1 MRLAI
6 EQRAG
11 RRAIWLGIIAVT
23 AASSLAW
30 VWSVNSA
37 QNPEISAVETIASR
51 FPADWIAH
59 TPKSAAAYLL
69 AHAFSREQAPREQAL
84 RAPAPPADPIDWL
97 SQVLLFEQARQNFM
111 TRPHSGMQ
119 IPRFEPRDNAAI
131 SAMPVPRHG
140 GRASP
145 ASLLNEAQIAS
156 IKERLNLT
164 PDQQKLWPSVEAAL
178 RSVAWRGNPDKLGSK
193 SATLDRK
200 GVEKLKVALIP
211 FLKTLNAAQKD
222 ELRMIAHL
230 VGIGHFAS
238 KL

>member
-1 MRLAI
+1 MPLAV

-11 RRAIWLGIIAVT
+11 RRAIWLGIVAVVAT
-23 AASSLAW
+23 SSLAW

-37 QNPEISAVETIASR
+37 HNPQISAAETIASR
-51 FPADWIAH
+51 FPAEWTAH

-69 AHAFSREQAPREQAL
+69 AHAVALEQTSPE
-84 RAPAPPADPIDWL
+84 PAPPAHPIDWL
-97 SQVLLFEQARQNFM
+97 SQVLRFEQARQDLI
-111 TRPHSGMQ
+111 TRPYSGLQ
-119 IPRFEPRDNAAI
+119 IPPFEPPDDEAI
-131 SAMPVPRHG
+131 SALPVPRAAS
-140 GRASP
+140 RASP

-164 PDQQKLWPSVEAAL
+164 PDQQKLWPAVEAAL
-178 RSVAWRGNPDKLGSK
+178 RTVAWRGNPDKLDSK
-193 SATLDRK
+193 SATLDPK
-200 GVEKLKVALIP
+200 GIDKLKVALIS

-230 VGIGHFAS
+230 IGLGQFAS

>member
-6 EQRAG
+6 ERRAG
-11 RRAIWLGIIAVT
+11 RRAIWLGIIAVI

-37 QNPEISAVETIASR
+37 HNPQVSAAEIIASR
-51 FPADWIAH
+51 FPAEWIAL

-69 AHAFSREQAPREQAL
+69 AHAFSREQAPREQA
-84 RAPAPPADPIDWL
+84 PPADPIDWL
-97 SQVLLFEQARQNFM
+97 SQVLLFEQARQDLM
-111 TRPHSGMQ
+111 TRPYSGMQ

-131 SAMPVPRHG
+131 SAMPVPRPD

-145 ASLLNEAQIAS
+145 ASLLNDAQIAS

-178 RSVAWRGNPDKLGSK
+178 RAVVWRGDPDKLGSK
-193 SATLDRK
+193 SATLDPK

-211 FLKTLNAAQKD
+211 FVKTLNAAQKD

-230 VGIGHFAS
+230 MGLGQFAS
-238 KL
+238 QP

>member
-6 EQRAG
+6 ERRAG

-30 VWSVNSA
+30 AWSVKSA
-37 QNPEISAVETIASR
+37 HNPQVSAAEIIASR
-51 FPADWIAH
+51 FPAEWIAL

-69 AHAFSREQAPREQAL
+69 AHAFSSEQTPRE
-84 RAPAPPADPIDWL
+84 PAPPADPIDWL
-97 SQVLLFEQARQNFM
+97 SQVLLFEQARQDLM
-111 TRPHSGMQ
+111 TKPYSGMQ
-119 IPRFEPRDNAAI
+119 IPRFEPRDNAAV
-131 SAMPVPRHG
+131 SAMPVPRPG

-145 ASLLNEAQIAS
+145 ASLLNDAQIAS

-164 PDQQKLWPSVEAAL
+164 PDQQKLWPSVETAL
-178 RSVAWRGNPDKLGSK
+178 RAVAWRGNPDKLGSK
-193 SATLDRK
+193 SATLDPK

-230 VGIGHFAS
+230 MGLGQFAS
-238 KL
+238 QP

>member
-6 EQRAG
+6 ERRAG

-30 VWSVNSA
+30 AWSVKSA
-37 QNPEISAVETIASR
+37 HNPQVSAAEIIASR
-51 FPADWIAH
+51 FPAEWIAL

-69 AHAFSREQAPREQAL
+69 AHAFSSEQAPRE
-84 RAPAPPADPIDWL
+84 PAPPADPIDWL
-97 SQVLLFEQARQNFM
+97 SQVLLFEQARQDLM
-111 TRPHSGMQ
+111 TRPYSGMQ

-131 SAMPVPRHG
+131 SAMPVPRPG

-145 ASLLNEAQIAS
+145 ASLLNDAQIAS

-164 PDQQKLWPSVEAAL
+164 PDQQKLWPSVETAL
-178 RSVAWRGNPDKLGSK
+178 RAVAWRGNPDKLGSK
-193 SATLDRK
+193 SATLDPK

-211 FLKTLNAAQKD
+211 FLKTLSAAQKD

-230 VGIGHFAS
+230 MGLGQFAS
-238 KL
+238 QP